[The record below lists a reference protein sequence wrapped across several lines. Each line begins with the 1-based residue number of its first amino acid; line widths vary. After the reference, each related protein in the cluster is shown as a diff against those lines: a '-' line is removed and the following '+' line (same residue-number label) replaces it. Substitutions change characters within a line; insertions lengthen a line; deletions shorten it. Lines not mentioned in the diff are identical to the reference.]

1 MSESRIN
8 VVEASR
14 LQWAEFERG
23 KHTAAGDIHAS
34 YSGDT
39 IAFQSTVRKPFLW
52 KGEAWVAV
60 GLTGIGGVE
69 QAEAVRL
76 VAAESF
82 KGAVTTYRDRC
93 ANERAA
99 RAARRDPM
107 GFYHGVRVK
116 RGGATY
122 VLSGPEERFVVG
134 TPSIFDDAVPA
145 FSPMQVN
152 FF

>member
-14 LQWAEFERG
+14 LDWPEQERG
-23 KHTAAGDIHAS
+23 KHTAGGDIHTS
-34 YSGDT
+34 YSADT

-82 KGAVTTYRDRC
+82 KGTITTYRDRC

-116 RGGATY
+116 RGGAAF
-122 VLSGPEERFVVG
+122 VLSGPEERFVAG
-134 TPSIFDDAVPA
+134 TPSLFEDAVPA
-145 FSPMQVN
+145 FSPIEVT

>member
-14 LQWAEFERG
+14 LEWPGYGAG
-23 KHTAAGDIHAS
+23 KHNAAGDIHAS

-39 IAFQSTVRKPFLW
+39 IAFQNTVRKPFLW
-52 KGEAWVAV
+52 RGEAWVAV
-60 GLTGIGGVE
+60 SLSGLGGVQ
-69 QAEAVRL
+69 QAEAFRL

-82 KGAVTTYRDRC
+82 QGAITTYGERC
-93 ANERAA
+93 ARERAA

-122 VLSGPEERFVVG
+122 VLSGPEERFVAG
-134 TPSIFDDAVPA
+134 TPSLFEDAPPA
-145 FSPMQVN
+145 FAPLEVN
-152 FF
+152 SF

>member
-1 MSESRIN
+1 MSESRSN
-8 VVEASR
+8 VVEAAR
-14 LQWAEFERG
+14 LEWSEFEKDKCRG
-23 KHTAAGDIHAS
+23 AGDIHAS

-39 IAFQSTVRKPFLW
+39 IAFQSSVRKPFLW
-52 KGEAWVAV
+52 RGEAWVAV
-60 GLTGIGGVE
+60 SLSGIGGVQ

-76 VAAESF
+76 IPVESF
-82 KGAVTTYRDRC
+82 QGAITTYRERC

-99 RAARRDPM
+99 RVARRDPM

-122 VLSGPEERFVVG
+122 VLSGPEEGFVAG
-134 TPSIFDDAVPA
+134 TPSLFEDAVPA
-145 FSPMQVN
+145 FAPMQVN

>member
-1 MSESRIN
+1 MNESRIN

-14 LQWAEFERG
+14 LQWAEFDRG
-23 KHTAAGDIHAS
+23 KHSAAGDIHAS
-34 YSGDT
+34 YSADT
-39 IAFQSTVRKPFLW
+39 IAFQSTVRRPFLW
-52 KGEAWVAV
+52 RGEAWIAV

-82 KGAVTTYRDRC
+82 KGTITTYRNRC

-122 VLSGPEERFVVG
+122 VLSGPEERFVAG
-134 TPSIFDDAVPA
+134 TPSLFEDSAPPFA
-145 FSPMQVN
+145 PMQVN
-152 FF
+152 IF